1 MLSMYVCVCVYAVF
15 FSSLLFIRSSFF
27 LILPVDARGFER
39 RHRVFSTVRMPV
51 IKIPAEDNGA
61 SPATERIM
69 IECKWHDD
77 GQYIEIYG
85 YKLYGYMYVDALFFR
100 YHFFLLLFFCVLS
113 DVSPRCVFL
122 VCECIKC
129 RI

>member
-1 MLSMYVCVCVYAVF
+1 MLSMFVCVCVCC
-15 FSSLLFIRSSFF
+15 FF
-27 LILPVDARGFER
+27 LLYYLFVHLSFLFCQWTRVVLSDATVYSLRFACRLLRFLRKTTGPAR
-39 RHRVFSTVRMPV
+39 RP
-51 IKIPAEDNGA
+51 N
-61 SPATERIM
+61 ERIM

-85 YKLYGYMYVDALFFR
+85 YKLYGYMLMLFFSLS
-100 YHFFLLLFFCVLS
+100 FFFFFFFFGVLS